1 MPTRD
6 GDNPP
11 TASEM
16 NEVMTID
23 SGDSA
28 RQANTGEASECR
40 KTALRGNTLQTRRYL
55 GVVYGRYRKDTQVL
69 CTSVLLA
76 AMRPGQF
83 RQDVQAKSS

>member
-6 GDNPP
+6 GDSPP

-28 RQANTGEASECR
+28 RQANPGEANECC

-55 GVVYGRYRKDTQVL
+55 GVVYGTYKKDTQVL
-69 CTSVLLA
+69 SGFGAAFGDLVTDFAARQLMVL
-76 AMRPGQF
+76 
-83 RQDVQAKSS
+83 S